1 MSDLIHSLESA
12 EVTDADLAE
21 ARALVGTVLR
31 HVQYNYAATSDTI
44 RHFAWGAGDDNPL
57 WCDAEYA
64 AGTSFG
70 SVLAPPTWL
79 YSTSGN
85 GVGPGLSGLH
95 AYDIGNT
102 WTWFRPVFEG
112 DRIEAVIRVIGAD
125 QWLSRGAAPSGIL
138 QRSLVEYWNQRRE
151 RVATLEMRTLRVARR
166 GLQTGLR
173 YEPRAE
179 HEYSAAELSAIE
191 AGVRA
196 ETRRGDAPRVSDDVH
211 AGDALVPVVK
221 GPLDHMART
230 VWYAGC
236 AGGPTYRGVELAW
249 RDRILAREDPEK
261 LPNNVW
267 PASYYL
273 GTVTAS
279 GGHADPGVAV
289 SFGMPGAYDNGA
301 RRASYILH
309 CVTNWMGDAAFL
321 RTYDVKLRRP
331 VIDGDTIWCSGAV
344 SGVAPGPVAGT
355 GQVTIDLTC
364 TNQLGEMVAGGRC
377 EVWLPTRGAG
387 SAAPTVWE
395 LMQLEGVA

>member
-1 MSDLIHSLESA
+1 MASSVHAIEST
-12 EVTDADLAE
+12 EVTDTDLAE
-21 ARALVGTVLR
+21 ARALIGTVLR
-31 HVQYNYAATSDTI
+31 NEQFNEVASVDTI

-57 WCDAEYA
+57 WCDAGYA
-64 AGTSFG
+64 VGTGFG

-85 GVGPGLSGLH
+85 GVGPGLNGLH
-95 AYDIGNT
+95 GYDIGGT

-112 DRIEAVIRVIGAD
+112 DRIEAVIRMTGAD
-125 QWLSRGAAPSGIL
+125 QWRSRGAAPSGIL
-138 QRSLVEYWNQRRE
+138 QRALVEYWNQRRE

-179 HEYSAAELSAIE
+179 YEYSEEELSAIE
-191 AGVRA
+191 ADVRA
-196 ETRRGDAPRVSDDVH
+196 ETRRGAAPLFADDVRV
-211 AGDALVPVVK
+211 GETLVPVVK
-221 GPLDHMART
+221 GPLDTMART

-236 AGGPTYRGVELAW
+236 VGGPTYRGVELAW
-249 RDRILAREDPEK
+249 HDRILAREDPEK

-267 PASYYL
+267 PASFYR
-273 GTVTAS
+273 GKVAAS
-279 GGHADPGVAV
+279 SGHANPDVAV

-331 VIDGDTIWCSGAV
+331 VIDGDTMWCSGTV
-344 SGVAPGPVAGT
+344 SGVGPGPVAGT
-355 GQVTIDLTC
+355 GTVTVDLAC
-364 TNQLGEMVAGGRC
+364 TNQNGELVSDGSC
-377 EVWLPTRGAG
+377 EVWLLARGAG
-387 SAAPTVWE
+387 SGADTVWK
-395 LMQLEGVA
+395 LMQSEGAA